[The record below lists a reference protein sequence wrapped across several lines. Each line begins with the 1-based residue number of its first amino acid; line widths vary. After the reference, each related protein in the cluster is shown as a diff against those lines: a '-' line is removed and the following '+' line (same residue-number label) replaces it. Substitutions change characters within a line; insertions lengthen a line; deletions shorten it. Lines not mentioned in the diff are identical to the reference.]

1 MLRSD
6 SSSPRGESHCARARR
21 ALLGLATG
29 TTFALLAIAAGP
41 IASARAADAKPAL
54 TVAMKDEAPFYT
66 PAKAT
71 IKVGQTVEW
80 VNKGT
85 TVHDVSTNVSNAR
98 NPKDVELPKAAKPFD
113 SGFIPPGGKFRYTFT
128 VPGKYKYFCV
138 PHEDA
143 GMVGYLTVEK

>member
-1 MLRSD
+1 MLKWD
-6 SSSPRGESHCARARR
+6 SSFLRGACCARTRSAFI
-21 ALLGLATG
+21 GLAAG
-29 TTFALLAIAAGP
+29 SMFALLAIAGP

-54 TVAMKDEAPFYT
+54 TVTMTDTAPFYH

-85 TVHDVSTNVSNAR
+85 TVHDVSTEVNNAR
-98 NPKDVELPKAAKPFD
+98 NPKDVELPKGAKPFD
-113 SGFIPPGGKFRYTFT
+113 SGFIPPGGKFSYTFT
-128 VPGKYKYFCV
+128 VPGQYKYFCV

-143 GMVGYLTVEK
+143 GMVGYLTVQK

>member
-1 MLRSD
+1 M
-6 SSSPRGESHCARARR
+6 
-21 ALLGLATG
+21 
-29 TTFALLAIAAGP
+29 FALLAIAAGP

-54 TVAMKDEAPFYT
+54 TVTMTDTAPFYH

-85 TVHDVSTNVSNAR
+85 TVHDVSTEVNNAR
-98 NPKDVELPKAAKPFD
+98 NPKDVELPKGAKPFD
-113 SGFIPPGGKFRYTFT
+113 SGFIPPGGKFSYTFT
-128 VPGKYKYFCV
+128 VPGQYKYFCV

-143 GMVGYLTVEK
+143 GMVGYLTVQK